1 MCKMNINTNQLS
13 EQASTTL
20 IAGSV
25 PSCLRNRNDP
35 QRNRVLDRRVSFPEN
50 EQHMVTGFLEPA
62 NPWEYADNVNKEDL
76 VAKYTSSC
84 KKHGARPISRI
95 ISQLQAL
102 DYEQDRNE
110 CLDLKGEILGPAA
123 CETLEEILKR
133 IQFVTINLEGTNID
147 DESAVALFDMMEYY
161 ESAVRLNITG
171 NHCIAARGW
180 QACSRLIKR
189 TKCLEE
195 LDARNTTLNEQFMPI
210 LSRALRL
217 STQLH
222 VLKLENCNLSGR
234 PIVILAAAL
243 KLNTGLK
250 ELYLGENY
258 LMANDATQLSALLKV
273 NTVLQL
279 LDISNNNIQDEGLG
293 QIVEGLLEQN
303 TVGGGL
309 QVLIMWNN
317 HLSRSCGHHLSRIF
331 TASTSLET
339 VNIGQNVLSNEVLHV
354 NKLALQQNRTLLRL
368 GMQSTH
374 LTCEGAVALAE
385 IIADNRTIQ
394 RIDLRDNNLQVG
406 GLMALVLS
414 MRVNQSVTQLDLD
427 DMPRR
432 KHSMGPALDEY
443 MRLVAEI
450 RGHCEANSKNTEKPE
465 EAVEEVVKEETLV
478 PNIDRRSRMGS
489 FATRKIS
496 LTCETLAR
504 SHAVPTPEPS
514 QQLLA
519 EPKRTGGRLRSPAPS
534 PIPSPVA
541 SPSPTRSR
549 FQVSRVSESESP
561 VTPPSTSPNVF
572 FGSNSRFKVTVV
584 DSGTPTNPTTVT
596 TSNNVTVGFETSS
609 TLSPKVS
616 VSPAPSPTPI
626 PAPLLS
632 SIPSLFPTPMPSP
645 MPSPLVSP
653 TPSPTYISPLSTIN
667 VGEAHPLLPS
677 PATTNSHKD
686 DLSSSPAEI
695 SNHSEPIVVNE
706 SEEKE
711 AVVQESD
718 KNKFSDTIAIP
729 VHNLRLESSNSC
741 DRYET
746 IIEEPIPDSSTSS
759 TSTVQSLP
767 EKDSLPV
774 SGNGQ
779 CSPRSSVS
787 PPKVCKLRSESEE
800 SDLYTN
806 RKLPKATDSL
816 DLSALRV
823 TKQASVLV
831 SEKPSVLASEKPSVP
846 STRSRKIP
854 AWVQPSAVF
863 SALTQDDGGKTSSG
877 LERLLGLFTNP
888 FSRTKA
894 DEEPTQQLERVPE
907 VPEGPTQICDNQV
920 ESTCTNANT
929 TLNLTE
935 HLSKMSLFSLSKG
948 MQLKNN
954 DNPNEEFSEI
964 DTNDSIKNSLPN
976 DSEDCGLKSESR
988 SDNCPA
994 GSCPSRNGCELK
1006 CDKQDL
1012 NIPFLFN
1019 NNDGLSDADTGSV
1032 KCETWP
1038 QGTSMTHLSLIHQTQ
1053 SQSSPCLTALVFLNS
1068 NVATNLAAEI
1078 KKISPPAS
1086 DDTVDSTN
1094 NISLAL

>member
-1 MCKMNINTNQLS
+1 MCKMNINTNQPS

-35 QRNRVLDRRVSFPEN
+35 QRNRLLDRRVSFPDN
-50 EQHMVTGFLEPA
+50 EQQMVTGFLEPA

-102 DYEQDRNE
+102 DYDQDRNE
-110 CLDLKGEILGPAA
+110 CLDLKDEILGPAA

-171 NHCIAARGW
+171 NHCIATRGW

-234 PIVILAAAL
+234 PIVILGAAL

-258 LMANDATQLSALLKV
+258 LMPNDAAQLSALLKV

-303 TVGGGL
+303 TAGGGL

-394 RIDLRDNNLQVG
+394 RIDLRDNNLQVA

-450 RGHCEANSKNTEKPE
+450 RGHCEANSKTTEKQE
-465 EAVEEVVKEETLV
+465 DVVEEVVKEEALV

-504 SHAVPTPEPS
+504 SHAMPTPEPS
-514 QQLLA
+514 QQLLT

-561 VTPPSTSPNVF
+561 VTPPSSSPNVF

-584 DSGTPTNPTTVT
+584 DSGTPTNPTTVL

-677 PATTNSHKD
+677 PAAANNHKG
-686 DLSSSPAEI
+686 DLSSSSAEV
-695 SNHSEPIVVNE
+695 SNRPEPVVNE
-706 SEEKE
+706 SEVKE
-711 AVVQESD
+711 SVVQESD
-718 KNKFSDTIAIP
+718 KNKFTNTIAIP
-729 VHNLRLESSNSC
+729 VHNLRLDSSSSC

-759 TSTVQSLP
+759 TSTVQSLA
-767 EKDSLPV
+767 ENDSL
-774 SGNGQ
+774 SGSGKV
-779 CSPRSSVS
+779 SPRSSVS

-823 TKQASVLV
+823 MKQASVSV
-831 SEKPSVLASEKPSVP
+831 PEKPPVP
-846 STRSRKIP
+846 SARSRKI
-854 AWVQPSAVF
+854 ASWVQPSAVF

-888 FSRTKA
+888 FSRSKA

-935 HLSKMSLFSLSKG
+935 HLSKMSLLSSLSKG

-954 DNPNEEFSEI
+954 DNPNEKFSEI
-964 DTNDSIKNSLPN
+964 HTNDSIKNSLPN
-976 DSEDCGLKSESR
+976 ENEDCGLRSESR
-988 SDNCPA
+988 SDNCPV

-1019 NNDGLSDADTGSV
+1019 NNDGLSDADTGGV

-1078 KKISPPAS
+1078 KKMSPPAS
-1086 DDTVDSTN
+1086 DDTVDSTK